1 MENNIEIESGK
12 VNEGVKGT
20 VQTSSFGKSV
30 LEQLEKS
37 NYFPVQLMGF
47 RFAIAYAVSQG
58 ITIQEGYKITDRQ
71 GLTWGTTNIDPHG
84 QVRIFIEEVYLSGQ
98 KKSHEEVYKLAEC
111 LAEEGL
117 KLISEKLQSGQTIG
131 QLFS

>member
-1 MENNIEIESGK
+1 MENNMEIESGK

-20 VQTSSFGKSV
+20 LQTSSFGKSV

-37 NYFPVQLMGF
+37 KYFPVRLSGF

-58 ITIQEGYKITDRQ
+58 IIIQEGYKIPDRQ

-84 QVRIFIEEVYLSGQ
+84 QVRIFIEEVYLNGQ
-98 KKSHEEVYKLAEC
+98 KKSHEDIYKLAEC

-117 KLISEKLQSGQTIG
+117 KLISEKLQSGETIG